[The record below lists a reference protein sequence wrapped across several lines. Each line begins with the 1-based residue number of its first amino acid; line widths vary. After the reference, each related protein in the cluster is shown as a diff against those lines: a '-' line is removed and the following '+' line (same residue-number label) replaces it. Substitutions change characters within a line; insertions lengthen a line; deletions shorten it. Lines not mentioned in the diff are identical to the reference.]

1 MLHFLQE
8 DIDMFTLDD
17 EKQLH
22 RLMNENSDNY
32 ILIQKLLD
40 FQKITISKISH
51 EIRNPLTLISS
62 TLQLIQKQHP
72 EVIHFTYWKQML
84 GDISF
89 MKTLLEE
96 LSSYNNGSHLHK
108 TVIHSTDFFK
118 KLILSFATT
127 LTDSSIE
134 LTSQIEENLPNILVD
149 PIKLQEAL
157 LNLLINARDAVK
169 PNGKIYFS
177 AQHNDDSI
185 ILNIK
190 DNGCGIPQN
199 HLSEIFTPFTT
210 YKENGT
216 GLGLAIV
223 KTITEAH
230 HGTIHVQSV
239 PLLSTTFTLT
249 LPIQDKCK

>member
-8 DIDMFTLDD
+8 DVDMFTLDD

-40 FQKITISKISH
+40 FQQLTISKISH

-62 TLQLIQKQHP
+62 ALQLIQKQHP
-72 EVIHFTYWKQML
+72 EVIHFSYWKQML

-96 LSSYNNGSHLHK
+96 LSSFNNGSRLHK
-108 TVIHSTDFFK
+108 TTIHSTDFFK
-118 KLILSFATT
+118 RLILSFATT
-127 LTDSSIE
+127 LSDGSIE
-134 LTSQIEENLPNILVD
+134 LTSQIEQNLPDMSGD

-157 LNLLINARDAVK
+157 LNLLSNAKDAVNS
-169 PNGKIYFS
+169 NGKIFFS
-177 AQHNDDSI
+177 AQYKDNSI

-223 KTITEAH
+223 KAVTEAH

-239 PLLSTTFTLT
+239 PFHSTAFTLT

>member
-8 DIDMFTLDD
+8 DVDMFTLDD

-40 FQKITISKISH
+40 FQQLTISKISH

-62 TLQLIQKQHP
+62 ALQLIQKQHP
-72 EVIHFTYWKQML
+72 EVIHFSYWKQML

-96 LSSYNNGSHLHK
+96 LSSFNNGSRLHK
-108 TVIHSTDFFK
+108 TTIHSTDFFK
-118 KLILSFATT
+118 RLILSFATT
-127 LTDSSIE
+127 LSDGSIE
-134 LTSQIEENLPNILVD
+134 LTSQIEQNLPNMSGD

-157 LNLLINARDAVK
+157 LNLLSNAKDAVNS
-169 PNGKIYFS
+169 NGKIFFS
-177 AQHNDDSI
+177 AQYKDNSI

-223 KTITEAH
+223 KAVTEAH

-239 PLLSTTFTLT
+239 PFHSTAFTLT